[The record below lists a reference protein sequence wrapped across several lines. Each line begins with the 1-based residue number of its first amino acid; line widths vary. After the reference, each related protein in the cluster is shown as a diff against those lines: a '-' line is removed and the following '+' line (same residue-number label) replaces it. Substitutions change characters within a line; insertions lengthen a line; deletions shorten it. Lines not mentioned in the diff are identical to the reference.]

1 MPLILDDHLPQIN
14 TLHMSTST
22 STSTNRPIP
31 HPIRIRNRRKRYLES
46 HPQYFSPDL
55 ESASPLLYDRLI
67 RRFFTPA
74 DREIERRQKGYAG
87 SLEADLLRSEA
98 KLDEAQHPD
107 ADTTYT
113 RTETGEIVA
122 NVGDEE
128 ELSKEEAYER
138 WYAVMER
145 RFLDGED
152 TDFDYG
158 SVDGS
163 EEYDDRR
170 AEERDAEE
178 EYFDAEEP
186 DARPR
191 EGEREVKAGLQ
202 GETGVQDF

>member
-1 MPLILDDHLPQIN
+1 MPLILDDHLPQIDA
-14 TLHMSTST
+14 LRMSTST
-22 STSTNRPIP
+22 STSRPIP
-31 HPIRIRNRRKRYLES
+31 RATRIRNRRKRYLEA
-46 HPQYFSPDL
+46 HPEYFSPDL
-55 ESASPLLYDRLI
+55 ESADPLLFDRLV

-107 ADTTYT
+107 PDTTYA

-138 WYAVMER
+138 WYAAMEQ
-145 RFLDGED
+145 RFLDGND
-152 TDFDYG
+152 ADFDYG
-158 SVDGS
+158 AVDES

-178 EYFDAEEP
+178 EYFDREEP
-186 DARPR
+186 DFGPR
-191 EGEREVKAGLQ
+191 EGEVKAGLE